1 MTMVPPVWLKYFGA
15 SLLEFFLPRMCLF
28 CGVPVGETAAVAV
41 CPDCEAQIKWV
52 ASPLCTCCGRVFES
66 RDGADRAC
74 GDCQADPPPFS
85 RARAAVIYEGP
96 LVDALTKRPV
106 LEAITRFKFSRQ
118 LALLP
123 VMHHWLQQPL
133 CLELV
138 TAADLLAP
146 VPLHPKRI
154 KHRGF
159 NQSLLLA
166 QGFAGAVVAREAVVR
181 TRHTAPQVGLNPK
194 ERQDNVKGAFSVPDP
209 ARVKGKSV
217 LLIDD
222 LYTTGSTVKEC
233 ARVLRRAGA
242 SRVEVLTVARVSH
255 K

>member
-1 MTMVPPVWLKYFGA
+1 MVPPAWLRIFGA

-28 CGVPVGETAAVAV
+28 CGVPVGETAVVAV
-41 CPDCEAQIKWV
+41 CPECEARIEWV
-52 ASPLCTCCGRVFES
+52 ASPLCSCCGRVFE
-66 RDGADRAC
+66 DREGPDRVC
-74 GDCQADPPPFS
+74 GDCQVEPPPFA

-96 LVDALTKRPV
+96 SVDALQTRPV
-106 LEAITRFKFSRQ
+106 LMAITHFKFSRQ
-118 LALLP
+118 LAFLP
-123 VMHHWLQQPL
+123 VMQHWLKRPL

-138 TAADLLAP
+138 VGADLLAP

-166 QGFAGAVVAREAVVR
+166 QAFPGAPVAREAVVR

-194 ERQDNVKGAFSVPDP
+194 ERQNNVKGAFAVPDP
-209 ARVKGKSV
+209 AQVKGKSM

-242 SRVEVLTVARVSH
+242 SRVEVLTVARVRH
-255 K
+255 E

>member
-1 MTMVPPVWLKYFGA
+1 MPGNPATLVKRFGA

-41 CPDCEAQIKWV
+41 CPDCEAQITWV

-66 RDGADRAC
+66 GDGPDRVC
-74 GDCQADPPPFS
+74 GDCQKEPPPFT
-85 RARAAVIYEGP
+85 RARASVIYEGP
-96 LVDALTKRPV
+96 SVDDLKIRPV
-106 LEAITRFKFSRQ
+106 LMAITRFKFSRQ
-118 LALLP
+118 MALLP
-123 VMHHWLQQPL
+123 VMQHWLQQPL

-138 TAADLLAP
+138 AAADLLAP

-154 KHRGF
+154 KNRGF

-166 QGFAGAVVAREAVVR
+166 RAFPGAAVAREAVVR

-194 ERQDNVKGAFSVPDP
+194 ERQDNVKGAFAVTDP
-209 ARVKGKSV
+209 AQVKGKSV

-233 ARVLRRAGA
+233 ARVLRKAGA
-242 SRVEVLTVARVSH
+242 GRVEVLTVARVSH
-255 K
+255 

>member
-1 MTMVPPVWLKYFGA
+1 MAMVTPVWLKYFGA

-28 CGVPVGETAAVAV
+28 CGVPVGETAVVAV
-41 CPDCEAQIKWV
+41 CPDCEARIEWV
-52 ASPLCTCCGRVFES
+52 ASPLCSYCGRVFE
-66 RDGADRAC
+66 DREGPDRVC
-74 GDCQADPPPFS
+74 GDCQADPPPFA
-85 RARAAVIYEGP
+85 RARAAALYDGP
-96 LVDALTKRPV
+96 VAQ
-106 LEAITRFKFSRQ
+106 AITRFKFSRQ
-118 LALLP
+118 LAFLP
-123 VMHHWLQQPL
+123 VMQHWLKRPL

-138 TAADLLAP
+138 AAADFLAP

-166 QGFAGAVVAREAVVR
+166 RAFPGTPVAREALVR

-194 ERQDNVKGAFSVPDP
+194 ERQDNVKGAFAVTDP
-209 ARVKGKSV
+209 ARVKDKSV

-222 LYTTGSTVKEC
+222 LYTTGSTAKEC
-233 ARVLRRAGA
+233 ARVLLKAGA
-242 SRVEVLTVARVSH
+242 RRVEVVTVARVKH

>member
-1 MTMVPPVWLKYFGA
+1 MAMVPSAWLKYFGA

-28 CGVPVGETAAVAV
+28 CGVPVGETAVVAI
-41 CPDCEAQIKWV
+41 CPDCEAQIEWV

-66 RDGADRAC
+66 RDGADRVC
-74 GDCQADPPPFS
+74 GDCQTEPPPFT
-85 RARAAVIYEGP
+85 RARAAARYDGP
-96 LVDALTKRPV
+96 VTR
-106 LEAITRFKFSRQ
+106 AITGFKFSRQ
-118 LALLP
+118 LAFLP
-123 VMHHWLQQPL
+123 VMQHWLKRPL

-138 TAADLLAP
+138 AAADFLAP

-154 KHRGF
+154 KDRGF

-166 QGFAGAVVAREAVVR
+166 RAFPGTPVAREAVIR
-181 TRHTAPQVGLNPK
+181 TRHTTPQVGLNPK
-194 ERQDNVKGAFSVPDP
+194 ERQDNVNGAFAVTDP

-233 ARVLRRAGA
+233 ARVLRKAGA
-242 SRVEVLTVARVSH
+242 RRVEVLTVARVKH
-255 K
+255 D

>member
-1 MTMVPPVWLKYFGA
+1 MAMVPPAWLQYFGA

-28 CGVPVGETAAVAV
+28 CGVAVGETAAVAV
-41 CPDCEAQIKWV
+41 CPECEDQIMWV
-52 ASPLCTCCGRVFES
+52 ASPLCTCCGRMFES
-66 RDGADRAC
+66 RDGADRVC
-74 GDCQADPPPFS
+74 GDCQTDPPPFA
-85 RARAAVIYEGP
+85 RARAAAIYDGP
-96 LVDALTKRPV
+96 VAQ
-106 LEAITRFKFSRQ
+106 AITRFKFSRQ
-118 LALLP
+118 LACLP
-123 VMHHWLQQPL
+123 VMHHWLKQPL

-138 TAADLLAP
+138 AAADLLAP

-154 KHRGF
+154 KNRGF

-166 QGFAGAVVAREAVVR
+166 RAFAGAPVAREALIR

-194 ERQDNVKGAFSVPDP
+194 ERQDNVKGAFSVTDP

-233 ARVLRRAGA
+233 ARVLRKAGA
-242 SRVEVLTVARVSH
+242 RQVEVLTVARVRH
-255 K
+255 V

>member
-1 MTMVPPVWLKYFGA
+1 MAMVRSAWLKYFGA

-28 CGVPVGETAAVAV
+28 CGVPVGETAVVAV
-41 CPDCEAQIKWV
+41 CAECEAQIKWV

-66 RDGADRAC
+66 RDGADRVC
-74 GDCQADPPPFS
+74 GDCQTDPPPFT
-85 RARAAVIYEGP
+85 RARAAALYDGP
-96 LVDALTKRPV
+96 VTQ
-106 LEAITRFKFSRQ
+106 AITRFKFSRQ
-118 LALLP
+118 LAFLP
-123 VMHHWLQQPL
+123 VMQHWLQQSL

-138 TAADLLAP
+138 AAADVLAP

-154 KHRGF
+154 KNRGF

-166 QGFAGAVVAREAVVR
+166 RTFPGAPVAREALTR

-194 ERQDNVKGAFSVPDP
+194 ERQDNVKGAFAVTDP
-209 ARVKGKSV
+209 AGVKDKSV

-233 ARVLRRAGA
+233 ARVLRKAGA
-242 SRVEVLTVARVSH
+242 RRVEVLTVARVSH
-255 K
+255 